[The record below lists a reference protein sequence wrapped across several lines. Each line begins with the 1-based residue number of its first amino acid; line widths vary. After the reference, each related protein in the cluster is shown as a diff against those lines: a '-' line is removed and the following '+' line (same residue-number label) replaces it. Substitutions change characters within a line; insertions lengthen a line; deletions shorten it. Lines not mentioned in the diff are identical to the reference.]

1 MRKSAILLASV
12 ALSACGRVADGTKSA
27 LNKGGELAGAAATEV
42 VEGMA
47 TGVEKT
53 WSIDVAL
60 SEELKAKG
68 ISLGKTM
75 VEEDSAGIDNVL
87 VLYILSSSDFTGPV
101 TAVALD
107 QEGREYGRAT
117 TELALAANGAD
128 YFTLRFQSR
137 TDLER
142 KSRIELR

>member
-12 ALSACGRVADGTKSA
+12 ALTACGRVADGTKSA

-75 VEEDSAGIDNVL
+75 VEEDSAGTDNVL
-87 VLYILSSSDFTGPV
+87 VLYIIASSDFTGPV

-128 YFTLRFQSR
+128 YFTLPFQSR